1 MKNIYDMSERE
12 LRDNLLDALMCVLRV
27 EQRVDELQDQIGKQK
42 EKAGKD
48 FIEIAELQTQVTE
61 LERELDKYKT
71 CCASCPDCNDDSEA
85 ANG

>member
-12 LRDNLLDALMCVLRV
+12 LRDNLLDAMMCVLRV

-61 LERELDKYKT
+61 LERELDKYRV
-71 CCASCPDCNDDSEA
+71 CAAYDKNETSEA

>member
-1 MKNIYDMSERE
+1 MKNIYDMSESE
-12 LRDNLLDALMCVLRV
+12 LRDNLLDAMMCVLRV
-27 EQRVDELQDQIGKQK
+27 EQRMDELQDQIGKQK

-61 LERELDKYKT
+61 LERELVKYRVCAAYDKNET
-71 CCASCPDCNDDSEA
+71 SEA

>member
-1 MKNIYDMSERE
+1 MKNIYGMSENE
-12 LRDNLLDALMCVLRV
+12 LRDNLLDAMMCVLRV
-27 EQRVDELQDQIGKQK
+27 EQRVDELQEQIDKQN

-61 LERELDKYKT
+61 LERELDKYRV
-71 CCASCPDCNDDSEA
+71 CAAACNKNETAEA

>member
-27 EQRVDELQDQIGKQK
+27 EQRMDELQDQIGKQK

-61 LERELDKYKT
+61 LERELDKYRV
-71 CCASCPDCNDDSEA
+71 CAACDKNETSEA

>member
-12 LRDNLLDALMCVLRV
+12 LRDNLLDAMMCVLRV
-27 EQRVDELQDQIGKQK
+27 EQRVDELQEQIGKQN

-48 FIEIAELQTQVTE
+48 FVEIAKLQTRVTE
-61 LERELDKYKT
+61 LERELDKYRV
-71 CCASCPDCNDDSEA
+71 CAAYDKNETSEA

>member
-12 LRDNLLDALMCVLRV
+12 LRDNLLDAMMCVLRV
-27 EQRVDELQDQIGKQK
+27 EQRMDELQEQIGKQK

-61 LERELDKYKT
+61 LERELDKYRV
-71 CCASCPDCNDDSEA
+71 CNAACDKNETAEA

>member
-12 LRDNLLDALMCVLRV
+12 LRDNLLDAMMCVLRM

-42 EKAGKD
+42 EEAGKD
-48 FIEIAELQTQVTE
+48 FIEIAKLQTQVTE
-61 LERELDKYKT
+61 LERELDKYRV
-71 CCASCPDCNDDSEA
+71 CAAYDKNETSEA